1 MIGGRDYD
9 DIIQSTIDVYNIY
22 EGTVQWNNKSRKAPY
37 AWTHAGVTTSE
48 QYFYIAGGSRIFN
61 LTKQYRSVTRY
72 DFRRDIWD
80 EFPDLEIRRHKG
92 PSVFIIDN
100 QLYVLGGHP
109 LKPIEIEVLNLTE
122 SAMVWNTMNVSFP
135 YIVYDADAIVVNKT
149 VYICGGQDTLSNT
162 ILSWSPA
169 EMSWNQ
175 NLSRMKY
182 KRTNLHCTVSD
193 GQDSIWVIGPGH
205 HQGEGFME
213 QYRISNDTW
222 QVIDAMP
229 QVDETY
235 DLKHIC
241 LYWEGLIYITFR
253 GPNHEIDD
261 TFYVFNVTSHEWIRS
276 GSKIQSKTKWPIAS
290 IYIDNTL

>member
-1 MIGGRDYD
+1 MQWGN
-9 DIIQSTIDVYNIY
+9 QSRV
-22 EGTVQWNNKSRKAPY
+22 EF
-37 AWTHAGVTTSE
+37 AWSHAGITLWHNYV
-48 QYFYIAGGSRIFN
+48 YIAGGKRKFN
-61 LTKQYRSVTRY
+61 GTKQYKAAVRFNPELIS
-72 DFRRDIWD
+72 WD
-80 EFPDLEIRRHKG
+80 ELPQMELMRNRG
-92 PSVFIIDN
+92 PAMFVIDN
-100 QLYVLGGHP
+100 QLYVVGGNP
-109 LKPIEIEVLNLTE
+109 LKPIRIETLNLGE
-122 SAMVWNTMNVSFP
+122 SELTWNNINVTFP

-162 ILSWSPA
+162 ILSWSPG

-175 NLSRMKY
+175 NLAHMKY

-205 HQGEGFME
+205 HQGAGFME
-213 QYRISNDTW
+213 QYKISNDTW
-222 QVIDAMP
+222 QVIDVMP

-276 GSKIQSKTKWPIAS
+276 GSKIKSKTKWPIAS